1 MPSGYAAGI
10 RLLPNAVTVVA
21 LCSGLSVVYFALSGR
36 FDLCVAA
43 GGAAALCDA
52 LDGRLARMLDASTRI
67 GAELDSLSDL
77 VSFGVAP
84 ALLLYIWALEGTRLG
99 WVVALV
105 FAVCMALRLARF
117 NTLLEVEDEVP
128 YAKEFF
134 VGVPA
139 PAAALVAGLPLFVT
153 LHFGPGWWSGAV
165 PVGSWAVLVAG
176 LMVSRL
182 PTLSFKAVRVPPR
195 LVAPLLVLVALAAAV
210 LVTAPFLG
218 LGSVATVYLLT
229 IPYTVH
235 RHRWLARH
243 PEAWNVPVRER
254 RAVARAARS
263 ARRLGLRPPL
273 RRRVAGRASA
283 VARAVRRLGDEPGS
297 RDRESRPTFRRSAI
311 GRAAEGR
318 PVGGRGDGGRGSDGW
333 ASDGR
338 GADGPGPDGRG
349 ADGRGPDAEARGQDV
364 RGRSTRGHG
373 GWAPGAAPQ
382 PRTRLRLGIRRVR
395 RR

>member
-1 MPSGYAAGI
+1 MPPHYAAGV

-21 LCSGLSVVYFALSGR
+21 LCSGLSAVYFALSGR
-36 FDLCVAA
+36 FDLCIAA
-43 GGAAALCDA
+43 VGVAALCDA
-52 LDGRLARMLDASTRI
+52 LDGRLARLLDASTRI

-84 ALLLYIWALEGTRLG
+84 ALVLFIWALEGTRLG

-117 NTLLEVEDEVP
+117 NTLLDVEDEVP

-139 PAAALVAGLPLFVT
+139 PAAALVAGLPLYAT
-153 LHFGPGWWSGAV
+153 LHFGPGWWSGAL
-165 PVGSWAVLVAG
+165 PVGIWAVLVAG

-182 PTLSFKAVRVPPR
+182 PTMSFKAVRVPPR
-195 LVAPLLVLVALAAAV
+195 SIAPLLVLVALAAAV

-218 LGSVATVYLLT
+218 LGTVAVLYLLSL
-229 IPYTVH
+229 PYTMN

-283 VARAVRRLGDEPGS
+283 VARAVRRLGDEPGLW
-297 RDRESRPTFRRSAI
+297 RESRAADVRSADAWP
-311 GRAAEGR
+311 GSRE
-318 PVGGRGDGGRGSDGW
+318 RGTRE
-333 ASDGR
+333 R
-338 GADGPGPDGRG
+338 T
-349 ADGRGPDAEARGQDV
+349 GRGPN
-364 RGRSTRGHG
+364 GR
-373 GWAPGAAPQ
+373 APGPAQQ
-382 PRTRLRLGIRRVR
+382 PRTRLRLGLR